1 MIYSDLGPLTRME
14 FAYEIG
20 SQQGA
25 VSRVSKGGASLFL
38 DREDRSFVYLANL
51 GLLDELGGEDERWE
65 DREEEARRRRAGR
78 WQTGK
83 AGRHQAMDEML
94 TRRETIDYSR
104 RGRRRKGV
112 VGREM
117 VFLYRS
123 RRQANR
129 SEFIPPAKY
138 VRRVPSRVYPPT
150 FNRSFEELLLSLYP
164 PGELVAQSELAIL
177 REYLFSLKKQFLTEV
192 R

>member
-1 MIYSDLGPLTRME
+1 MNWEARMN
-14 FAYEIG
+14 
-20 SQQGA
+20 
-25 VSRVSKGGASLFL
+25 GG
-38 DREDRSFVYLANL
+38 RT
-51 GLLDELGGEDERWE
+51 ERRR
-65 DREEEARRRRAGR
+65 REEEGR
-78 WQTGK
+78 GDGRQV
-83 AGRHQAMDEML
+83 RHQAMDEML

-104 RGRRRKGV
+104 WGRRRKGV

-164 PGELVAQSELAIL
+164 PPPGELVAQSELAIL
-177 REYLFSLKKQFLTEV
+177 REYLFSLKKQFLIEV